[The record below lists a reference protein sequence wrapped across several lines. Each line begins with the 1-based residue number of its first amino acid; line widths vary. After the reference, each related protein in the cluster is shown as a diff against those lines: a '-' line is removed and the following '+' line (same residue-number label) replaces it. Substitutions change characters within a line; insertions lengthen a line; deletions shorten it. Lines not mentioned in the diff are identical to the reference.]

1 MRLQL
6 FVVLAIA
13 ALFAVVV
20 GHGAEPSSSDV
31 AAASMVAAS
40 MVAAPRVAAPRVAA
54 PLEAPMSLA
63 SAEEPFFGCGETR
76 CTRDSD
82 CPSTCGGC
90 ITWSGTCALFQPR

>member
-1 MRLQL
+1 MRLQP

-13 ALFAVVV
+13 VLFAVLF
-20 GHGAEPSSSDV
+20 GHGAEHSPSDV
-31 AAASMVAAS
+31 AAARIVAAP
-40 MVAAPRVAAPRVAA
+40 MVAAPLAAQ
-54 PLEAPMSLA
+54 MSLA